1 MATRS
6 ATQTVQTPGAP
17 EAADQPL
24 DGERDQASVIA
35 ALQAQL
41 AAQTAENERLRAMPA
56 SVAAVTDSLVYEP
69 KTPHAAEKLAM
80 SPTARMTAAE
90 VMANI
95 DAGELP
101 EPVNSYL
108 CRDGY
113 YARRPAAL

>member
-1 MATRS
+1 VATRS

-17 EAADQPL
+17 AAEDLPV
-24 DGERDQASVIA
+24 DGEQDQAAVIA

-41 AAQTAENERLRAMPA
+41 AAQTAETERLRAAP
-56 SVAAVTDSLVYEP
+56 AAVLAAATSMVYEP
-69 KTPHAAEKLAM
+69 QTPHAAEKLAM
-80 SPTARMTAAE
+80 SPTARMTVAE
-90 VMANI
+90 VMAQI
-95 DAGELP
+95 DAGKLA